1 MEQWQGPDP
10 SATLPVTPATPADHP
25 GRAVVSI
32 DRERRI
38 PQCSPPTR
46 ALTGDRSGNR
56 RPATR
61 GAGIQ
66 QLQTHHRKAQGE
78 RS

>member
-10 SATLPVTPATPADHP
+10 SATLPVTPETPADHP

-32 DRERRI
+32 DRERLT
-38 PQCSPPTR
+38 PQCSTPTR
-46 ALTGDRSGNR
+46 SRTVDRSGHR
-56 RPATR
+56 RPTIR
-61 GAGIQ
+61 GAYIK

-78 RS
+78 QS